1 MNVTI
6 QQITDTTKEQFE
18 NLFNY
23 YLYELSAYSQ
33 EDIGTKGTFEMEDI
47 SPYYKD
53 ERLYPY
59 FITCNE
65 KIVGFILVTSPPYV
79 ANEVDYSVQEL
90 FVLPKYRGS
99 NIAKDAVMQIFKLYP
114 GRYEVGMFK
123 SNLKAVK
130 FWTKLISTLD
140 VSVSVEDGFIEIQG
154 NVVQTTGMKFTVSCE
169 SIDNIEKR
177 SL

>member
-1 MNVTI
+1 MKATI
-6 QQITDTTKEQFE
+6 QQITHTNKEQFE

-33 EDIGTKGTFEMEDI
+33 EDIGSKGTFEMEDI
-47 SPYYKD
+47 SPYYRD

-59 FITCNE
+59 FITFNE

-79 ANEVDYSVQEL
+79 EEGVDYSVQEL
-90 FVLPKYRGS
+90 FVLPKYRGT
-99 NIAKDAVMQIFKLYP
+99 NIAKDAVMQIFKLYS

-130 FWTKLISTLD
+130 FWTKLISALEI
-140 VSVSVEDGFIEIQG
+140 SVSVEDSFVEIGG
-154 NVVQTTGMKFTVSCE
+154 NILQTSGMKFTVA
-169 SIDNIEKR
+169 
-177 SL
+177 

>member
-1 MNVTI
+1 MKATI
-6 QQITDTTKEQFE
+6 QQITHTNKEQFE

-33 EDIGTKGTFEMEDI
+33 EDIGSKGTFEMEDI
-47 SPYYKD
+47 SPYYRD

-59 FITCNE
+59 FITFNE

-79 ANEVDYSVQEL
+79 AEEVDYSVQEL
-90 FVLPKYRGS
+90 FVLPKYRGT
-99 NIAKDAVMQIFKLYP
+99 NIAKDAVMQIFKLHS

-130 FWTKLISTLD
+130 FWTKLISALEI
-140 VSVSVEDGFIEIQG
+140 SVSVEDGTVEIGG
-154 NVVQTTGMKFTVSCE
+154 NVLQTSGMKFTVA
-169 SIDNIEKR
+169 
-177 SL
+177 

>member
-1 MNVTI
+1 MKATI
-6 QQITDTTKEQFE
+6 QQITDTNKEPFE

-33 EDIGTKGTFEMEDI
+33 EDVGTKGTFEMEDI

-59 FITCNE
+59 FITYNE
-65 KIVGFILVTSPPYV
+65 KMVGFILVTSPPYV

-99 NIAKDAVMQIFKLYP
+99 NIAKDAVMQIFKMYS

-123 SNLKAVK
+123 SNMKAVK
-130 FWTKLISTLD
+130 FWTKLLSTLD
-140 VSVSVEDGFIEIQG
+140 VSVSVEDSSIEIQG
-154 NVVQTTGMKFTVSCE
+154 NVLQTIGMKFTVSCE
-169 SIDNIEKR
+169 SIYNIQN
-177 SL
+177 

>member
-1 MNVTI
+1 MKATI
-6 QQITDTTKEQFE
+6 QQITVTNKEQFE

-23 YLYELSAYSQ
+23 YLYELSTYSQ
-33 EDIGTKGTFEMEDI
+33 EDVGTKGTFEMEDI

-59 FITCNE
+59 FITYNE
-65 KIVGFILVTSPPYV
+65 KMVGFILVTSPPYV

-99 NIAKDAVMQIFKLYP
+99 NIAKDAVMQIFKLYS

-123 SNLKAVK
+123 SNMKAVK

-140 VSVSVEDGFIEIQG
+140 VSVFVEDSFIEIQG
-154 NVVQTTGMKFTVSCE
+154 NVLQTTGMKFTVSCE
-169 SIDNIEKR
+169 SI
-177 SL
+177 LV

>member
-1 MNVTI
+1 MMKATI
-6 QQITDTTKEQFE
+6 QQITHTNKEQFE

-33 EDIGTKGTFEMEDI
+33 EDIGSKGTFEMEDI
-47 SPYYKD
+47 SPYYRD

-59 FITCNE
+59 FITFNE

-79 ANEVDYSVQEL
+79 EEGVDYSVQEL
-90 FVLPKYRGS
+90 FVLPKYRGT
-99 NIAKDAVMQIFKLYP
+99 NIAKDAVMQIFKLYS

-130 FWTKLISTLD
+130 FWTKLISALEI
-140 VSVSVEDGFIEIQG
+140 SVSVEDSFVEIGG
-154 NVVQTTGMKFTVSCE
+154 NILQTSGMKFTVA
-169 SIDNIEKR
+169 
-177 SL
+177 